1 MIYVLCIKFICK
13 VCDVDGFDICYLDKY
28 MIYVS
33 CLNKEKKFFCFL
45 FFFNEMLICLLNI

>member
-33 CLNKEKKFFCFL
+33 CLNKEKKYCFL